1 MLQNK
6 YIIFFYKKF
15 YASPFLLQ
23 NADISTCRK
32 FLIKNMIYLFRN
44 ILGTSIIFA
53 TFYMRVWWLS
63 FLQHF
68 MRVFRYHF
76 ATFNTRVNIATNG
89 LPYPILQRI
98 PMILAHTLITPIGLI
113 HFWLFQVNSPTVL
126 TFRYFRQ
133 IRSEPF
139 VCSSTD
145 TVMTKLTY

>member
-23 NADISTCRK
+23 KADISTCRK
-32 FLIKNMIYLFRN
+32 LLIKNMIYLFRN

-89 LPYPILQRI
+89 LP
-98 PMILAHTLITPIGLI
+98 
-113 HFWLFQVNSPTVL
+113 
-126 TFRYFRQ
+126 
-133 IRSEPF
+133 
-139 VCSSTD
+139 
-145 TVMTKLTY
+145 